1 MDGLIKFID
10 MVLEFYK
17 LVLVAMAVMSW
28 LVAFDVLN
36 IRNRAIRAIWDVLL
50 AVTEPLLMPIRQRLP
65 AMGGLDLSPV
75 VLIFA
80 ILFLQIVV
88 LPPLARAF

>member
-1 MDGLIKFID
+1 MDGLVRFID
-10 MVLEFYK
+10 TVLEFYK

-50 AVTEPLLMPIRQRLP
+50 AVTEPLLTPIRRRLP

-80 ILFLQIVV
+80 ILFIQMVV